1 VPTSRGWLVVAAAAA
16 MLVAGSIFGAR
27 PLEQLGVGLLVLVG
41 MAVAVVRLGRHEL
54 VVTRRVSPQRARPG
68 QPVHIAL
75 HLANRGSGAAPLL
88 LIEDR
93 LPRGLRGSARFAIR
107 GIESGG
113 EREASVT
120 VEAAR
125 RGAYEVGPME
135 ISIVDPFALAQLRS
149 VALDKTS
156 FLVYPRT
163 ELLALPRDTGDRRTL
178 TMSSLRHP
186 SGARGEDFYTLR
198 EYVEGDDLRKIHWP
212 STAKRSRYMIR
223 QEETP
228 WQTRATILLDDRA
241 GVHDGI
247 GEAASFERAVEASAS
262 LVDLYH
268 RTGYGYRLVTALAP
282 AMNSGKGSDQ
292 WTRCL
297 DLLATIRASGAAADA
312 LAGRLL
318 ALEQEATAE
327 AALVVVT
334 GALRGRDA
342 VAISACRRSFREVTV
357 IAFPAHRFS
366 GQSTKSRWEGE
377 RALMEAVRLLARAGV
392 RTLALGPDDPVAP
405 GWAGLGPG
413 RAQEAGWGRRPELV

>member
-1 VPTSRGWLVVAAAAA
+1 MVAAAAA
-16 MLVAGSIFGAR
+16 MLLSGGIFGAR

-41 MAVAVVRLGRHEL
+41 IAVAVVRLGRHEL

-68 QPVHIAL
+68 QSVHLAL
-75 HLANRGSGAAPLL
+75 HLANRGSGSAPLL

-113 EREASVT
+113 EREASAT

-125 RGAYEVGPME
+125 RGSYQVGPME
-135 ISIVDPFALAQLRS
+135 ISIVDPFALAQQRS
-149 VALDKTS
+149 VALERTS
-156 FLVYPRT
+156 LLVYPRSET
-163 ELLALPRDTGDRRTL
+163 LALPRDSGDRRTL
-178 TMSSLRHP
+178 TMSNLRHP

-241 GVHDGI
+241 GAHDGI
-247 GEAASFERAVEASAS
+247 GDAASFERAVEAAAS

-268 RTGYGYRLVTALAP
+268 RTGYGYRLVTSLAP
-282 AMNSGKGSDQ
+282 AMTSGKGSDQ

-297 DLLATIRASGAAADA
+297 DLLATIRTSGGAADA
-312 LAGRLL
+312 LGTRLL
-318 ALEQEATAE
+318 GLEQEASAE

-334 GALRGRDA
+334 GALQGRDA
-342 VAISACRRSFREVTV
+342 LAISACRRSFREVTV
-357 IAFPAHRFS
+357 VAFPAHRFS
-366 GQSTKSRWEGE
+366 TQTTKSRWEGE
-377 RALMEAVRLLARAGV
+377 RSLMEAVRLLTRSGV
-392 RTLALGPDDPVAP
+392 RTLALGPDDPLAA

-413 RAQEAGWGRRPELV
+413 RAQEASWGRRPELV